1 MVLHLYPFG
10 TYPNGQGAAGTGNT
24 YRDREINCILDS
36 TIRRYPVEPLWLMA
50 GDFNSYSPKDADA
63 MPANTYF
70 ETHSIVLKSGY
81 CDALRDR
88 HSQFFHT
95 VPTPY
100 NGESTAD
107 QRRIDFIYA
116 SQAVMR
122 EITDSRI
129 IYDEFTATH
138 SDHYPVMIEF
148 RHYPS
153 GRQASGVA
161 LK

>member
-70 ETHSIVLKSGY
+70 ETHSIILKSG
-81 CDALRDR
+81 
-88 HSQFFHT
+88 
-95 VPTPY
+95 
-100 NGESTAD
+100 
-107 QRRIDFIYA
+107 
-116 SQAVMR
+116 
-122 EITDSRI
+122 
-129 IYDEFTATH
+129 
-138 SDHYPVMIEF
+138 
-148 RHYPS
+148 
-153 GRQASGVA
+153 
-161 LK
+161 

>member
-1 MVLHLYPFG
+1 
-10 TYPNGQGAAGTGNT
+10 
-24 YRDREINCILDS
+24 
-36 TIRRYPVEPLWLMA
+36 MA

-81 CDALRDR
+81 CDALARPPQPVLPHRSHPLQRRID
-88 HSQFFHT
+88 
-95 VPTPY
+95 
-100 NGESTAD
+100 GESTAD
-107 QRRIDFIYA
+107 RRRIDFIYA

-153 GRQASGVA
+153 GKQASGVA